1 MGLLR
6 QGNKLLEEVVG
17 IFGSIQNQV
26 NRVLISHD

>member
-6 QGNKLLEEVVG
+6 QGNKLLEEVVD
-17 IFGSIQNQV
+17 IFGNIQSQV